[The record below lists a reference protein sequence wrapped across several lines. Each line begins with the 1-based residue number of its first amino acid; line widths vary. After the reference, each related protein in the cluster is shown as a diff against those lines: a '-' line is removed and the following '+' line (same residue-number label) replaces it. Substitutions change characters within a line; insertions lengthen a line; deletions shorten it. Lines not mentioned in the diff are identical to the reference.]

1 MNKSYLNDSDNLWPK
16 RNYGKS
22 QINHQLHHF
31 YKTLFTEKI
40 QIQNENITAYLNQIS
55 IPVLTGEQSKTC
67 EGPILENELLKALKN
82 MSNNKSPG
90 NDGVTKEFYKTFWE
104 DLKKPMCA
112 SITKAFHR
120 GELSHSQK
128 QATIKLI
135 EKKDRDKK
143 LIKNW
148 RPISLLNIDTKL
160 ISKVLAGRLKNVLPS
175 LITSHQTAYV
185 NGRFISE
192 GGRLIS
198 DVLEICDKLQIK
210 SFLMTVDIEKA
221 FDSINHCFLIK
232 VLEKYGFEKDFIKW
246 IKILLQNQE
255 SCIVNEGTTTNYFKL
270 EKGSRQ
276 GDPISAYLFILVLE
290 ILFLFIKESK
300 KINGLNIFDKT
311 FLYTAYANDTTFYL
325 KDTKSLQQS

>member
-1 MNKSYLNDSDNLWPK
+1 MQNQVQTPFCGQKEITDKN
-16 RNYGKS
+16 

-31 YKTLFTEKI
+31 YKTLFTEKL

>member
-1 MNKSYLNDSDNLWPK
+1 
-16 RNYGKS
+16 
-22 QINHQLHHF
+22 
-31 YKTLFTEKI
+31 
-40 QIQNENITAYLNQIS
+40 
-55 IPVLTGEQSKTC
+55 
-67 EGPILENELLKALKN
+67 

-135 EKKDRDKK
+135 ERKDRDKK